1 VADPSAST
9 PGTGEIAPPREP
21 FQILSLDGGGIKGL
35 FAASVLAALETDL
48 KTNIVDHFDLAV
60 GTSTGGIV
68 ALALGAGLRPTEIV
82 DLYTRMGASVFAGSH
97 VRGPRRLVRSKFE
110 PGPLR
115 TALQTALGDR
125 QLWQSVVPLVIPA
138 YDLTSDRIHLFKTPH
153 HERLRRDWPLRM
165 TDVAMATSAA
175 PTYLPAYE
183 LDGIRF
189 VDGGVW
195 ANNPVMVGIAEAV
208 SMFGR
213 SLEDI
218 RVFSLSTTSDLR
230 DRHPSLDRGGIVQW
244 AGNAVDVVLSGQS
257 MGANTAALHLLGDRL
272 MRVDEPVPAGVL
284 RIDRIDRKQL
294 IGRAR
299 TVSRMCCPEFATN
312 FVAHRA
318 ARFEPHRHP

>member
-1 VADPSAST
+1 VESPSAST
-9 PGTGEIAPPREP
+9 QDGDEIGPEGAP

-48 KTNIVDHFDLAV
+48 NTNILDHFDLVV
-60 GTSTGGIV
+60 GTSTGGII
-68 ALALGAGLRPTEIV
+68 ALALGAGLRPAEVV
-82 DLYTRMGASVFAGSH
+82 DLYARMGAGVFASSRT
-97 VRGPRRLVRSKFE
+97 RGPRRLVHSKYD
-110 PGPLR
+110 PGPLH
-115 TALQTALGDR
+115 TALQSALGDR
-125 QLWQSVVPLVIPA
+125 QLWQSVVSLVIPA

-183 LDGIRF
+183 LEGIRF

-213 SLEDI
+213 SLEHI
-218 RVFSLSTTSDLR
+218 HVFSLSTTSDLR
-230 DRHPSLDRGGIVQW
+230 DRDRRLDHGGMVQW
-244 AGNAVDVVLSGQS
+244 ASNAVDVVLSGQS
-257 MGANTAALHLLGDRL
+257 MGANTAAFHLLGDRL

-284 RIDRIDRKQL
+284 RIDRIDRQQL
-294 IGRAR
+294 IGRAAS
-299 TVSRMCCPEFATN
+299 VSRMCSSLFATK
-312 FVAHRA
+312 FAAHRA
-318 ARFEPHRHP
+318 PRFEPHHHP